1 MSPLGLLTFVCLFCP
16 VDVLVFGLSYY
27 IKFYYYLL
35 EVYFLMRDRKVVDP
49 DVRDLGRTGRGRT
62 GRSRGKEA
70 VITINYVRKKN
81 LFSIK

>member
-1 MSPLGLLTFVCLFCP
+1 MFPLGLLTFVCLFCP

-49 DVRDLGRTGRGRT
+49 DVRDLGRTGR
-62 GRSRGKEA
+62 SRGKEA
-70 VITINYVRKKN
+70 VITINYVRKKIY
-81 LFSIK
+81 FQ